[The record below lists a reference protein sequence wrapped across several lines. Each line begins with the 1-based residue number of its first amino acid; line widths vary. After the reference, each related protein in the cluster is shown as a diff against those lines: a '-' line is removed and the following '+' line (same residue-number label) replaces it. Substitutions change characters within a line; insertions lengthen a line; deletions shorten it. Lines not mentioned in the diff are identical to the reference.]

1 MENIQNEKNPANGEK
16 TFTQEEVNRIIS
28 ERLGRE
34 RDKKAS
40 DLEERE
46 KAVLARELAVLAA
59 EKLAEAGLPKELS
72 AVLKYDDESSLASA
86 IQTLSKLRGFD
97 TGKKEENEYKVI
109 PNPLRKGIDYNYH
122 DPDAKIHDAFKP
134 PKD

>member
-1 MENIQNEKNPANGEK
+1 MDNQENKNPETGER

-28 ERLGRE
+28 DRLGRE
-34 RDKKAS
+34 RDKRAA

-46 KAVLARELAVLAA
+46 KAVHARELAVLAA

-72 AVLKYDDESSLASA
+72 AVLKYDDETSLENAVMM
-86 IQTLSKLRGFD
+86 LSKMRGFS
-97 TGKKEENEYKVI
+97 GKKEEPEYKVL
-109 PNPLRKGIDYNYH
+109 PNPLPVGEVTDNSIA
-122 DPDAKIHDAFKP
+122 AKLHDAFMP

>member
-1 MENIQNEKNPANGEK
+1 MENNQNEKNPETGER
-16 TFTQEEVNRIIS
+16 TFTQEEVNRIVS

-34 RDKKAS
+34 RGKAAA

-46 KAVLARELAVLAA
+46 KAVHARELAVLAA

-72 AVLKYDDESSLASA
+72 AVLKYDDESSLESA
-86 IQTLSKLRGFD
+86 IQTLSSLRGFKA
-97 TGKKEENEYKVI
+97 GKKEEPERKII
-109 PNPLRKGIDYNYH
+109 PYVLPEGEHDNSGIDYQIQN
-122 DPDAKIHDAFKP
+122 AFKP